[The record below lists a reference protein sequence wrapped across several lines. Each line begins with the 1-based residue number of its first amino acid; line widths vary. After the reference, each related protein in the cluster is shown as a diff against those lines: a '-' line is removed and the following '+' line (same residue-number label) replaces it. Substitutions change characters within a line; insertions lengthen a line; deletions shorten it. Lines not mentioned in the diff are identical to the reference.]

1 MLAQSVIAS
10 DSPFPIRRLL
20 RQSRNAKS
28 STEAHNRAWFAWEVS
43 LRLAVLGG
51 DPTLIPARRTA
62 SVGGW
67 ARALPCA
74 GRKLETDGLRRLY
87 LHLARVVNPDAGLRT
102 SVQLRELVDG
112 LVAYRNR
119 VLGHGPSRDE
129 DFCGAIGPTFG
140 PGANARTDL
149 SRVVRTAAVGAGPYR
164 RYGSGS
170 SRIAANGASDVADG
184 NRGELDRGFRLP
196 F

>member
-1 MLAQSVIAS
+1 MLAPPVIAH
-10 DSPFPIRRLL
+10 DLPFPVSRLL

-67 ARALPCA
+67 ARALPCV
-74 GRKLETDGLRRLY
+74 GNKLESDELRRLHQ
-87 LHLARVVNPDAGLRT
+87 HLARVVNPDAGLRT
-102 SVQLRELVDG
+102 SIQRRELVDG

-119 VLGHGPSRDE
+119 LLG
-129 DFCGAIGPTFG
+129 
-140 PGANARTDL
+140 
-149 SRVVRTAAVGAGPYR
+149 
-164 RYGSGS
+164 
-170 SRIAANGASDVADG
+170 
-184 NRGELDRGFRLP
+184 
-196 F
+196 